1 MASGL
6 EETVEER
13 TANLQ
18 LKVETITTYLG
29 KITKGGPIRED
40 SKASTSFYSPQDGFC
55 ILSIH
60 NVAPDDIQTSY
71 LMVIY
76 RAEIVFKTNEK
87 KEVELYLSGNEW
99 EKLVDALYPSAKAKK
114 EKMIGQPIE
123 MKADELVNEP
133 RQLPEL
139 REEWFYTSDGSRPI
153 L

>member
-1 MASGL
+1 MVNSL
-6 EETVEER
+6 EETLEER

-18 LKVETITTYLG
+18 LKVETIATYLG

-87 KEVELYLSGNEW
+87 KKVELYLSGNEW

-114 EKMIGQPIE
+114 EKMIGQPMEVISSE
-123 MKADELVNEP
+123 SVNK
-133 RQLPEL
+133 QTDDYNL
-139 REEWFYTSDGSRPI
+139 REGWFYTSDGTRPT

>member
-1 MASGL
+1 MASSL

-29 KITKGGPIRED
+29 KITKGGPIREY

-55 ILSIH
+55 ILSIN
-60 NVAPDDIQTSY
+60 NVIPDDIQTSY
-71 LMVIY
+71 LMVVY

-87 KEVELYLSGNEW
+87 KEVELYLSGSEW
-99 EKLVDALYPSAKAKK
+99 EKLVDALYPSAKAEK
-114 EKMIGQPIE
+114 EKIVGQPIE
-123 MKADELVNEP
+123 AKNNELVEP

-139 REEWFYTSDGSRPI
+139 REEWFYTSDGSRLI